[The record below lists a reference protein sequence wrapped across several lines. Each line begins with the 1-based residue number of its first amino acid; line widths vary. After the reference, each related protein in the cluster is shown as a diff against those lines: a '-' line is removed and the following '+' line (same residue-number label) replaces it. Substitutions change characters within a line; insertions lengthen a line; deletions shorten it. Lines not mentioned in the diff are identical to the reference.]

1 MNELGLGGRF
11 AIAGFAVLA
20 MGACEYLPEVSLPSL
35 GPAPLCSGNGLR
47 VETDFP
53 GAGRHD
59 CIIAPDGSIV
69 VSVDHEPTFVEGIN
83 PSPWFAFKV
92 TGESP
97 REATITL
104 DYTDYNHRYA
114 PWIKR
119 EGAAWEKL
127 NEASLTLNERKTR
140 AILEVPVT
148 AGGTYVA
155 GQPISSAA
163 DNVGWTRNA
172 LAGRGFSETKYGTSR
187 EGRELIGFVGGGG
200 IDVIVA
206 LTRQHPPE
214 TSGQEA
220 WRGFVERLMTRNDA
234 KANAFRSRH
243 RIILAPM
250 PNPDGVDGGNWRLND
265 GGVDLN
271 RDWGQFT
278 QPETKALADW
288 IVQQAGDRRVV
299 SMMDFHSTDR
309 TVIYAPPLESASS
322 TINFLPAL
330 KQAFD
335 TRLKTPPEWS
345 YSHNASGGTSKG
357 WALEKLKA
365 PGLTVELWD
374 QISAEDARAL
384 GATAADALIDYFA
397 K

>member
-119 EGAAWEKL
+119 EGAAWAKL
-127 NEASLTLNERKTR
+127 NEANLTLNERKTPAGLLSRGQCRLDPQRPRRPWFQRDKVRNLARR
-140 AILEVPVT
+140 ART
-148 AGGTYVA
+148 
-155 GQPISSAA
+155 
-163 DNVGWTRNA
+163 
-172 LAGRGFSETKYGTSR
+172 GRLR
-187 EGRELIGFVGGGG
+187 R
-200 IDVIVA
+200 
-206 LTRQHPPE
+206 R
-214 TSGQEA
+214 
-220 WRGFVERLMTRNDA
+220 R
-234 KANAFRSRH
+234 RH
-243 RIILAPM
+243 
-250 PNPDGVDGGNWRLND
+250 
-265 GGVDLN
+265 
-271 RDWGQFT
+271 
-278 QPETKALADW
+278 
-288 IVQQAGDRRVV
+288 
-299 SMMDFHSTDR
+299 
-309 TVIYAPPLESASS
+309 
-322 TINFLPAL
+322 
-330 KQAFD
+330 
-335 TRLKTPPEWS
+335 
-345 YSHNASGGTSKG
+345 
-357 WALEKLKA
+357 
-365 PGLTVELWD
+365 
-374 QISAEDARAL
+374 
-384 GATAADALIDYFA
+384 
-397 K
+397 

>member
-1 MNELGLGGRF
+1 
-11 AIAGFAVLA
+11 
-20 MGACEYLPEVSLPSL
+20 
-35 GPAPLCSGNGLR
+35 
-47 VETDFP
+47 
-53 GAGRHD
+53 
-59 CIIAPDGSIV
+59 
-69 VSVDHEPTFVEGIN
+69 
-83 PSPWFAFKV
+83 
-92 TGESP
+92 
-97 REATITL
+97 
-104 DYTDYNHRYA
+104 
-114 PWIKR
+114 
-119 EGAAWEKL
+119 
-127 NEASLTLNERKTR
+127 
-140 AILEVPVT
+140 
-148 AGGTYVA
+148 
-155 GQPISSAA
+155 
-163 DNVGWTRNA
+163 
-172 LAGRGFSETKYGTSR
+172 
-187 EGRELIGFVGGGG
+187 
-200 IDVIVA
+200 VIVA